1 MKQKLLKLK
10 ALMVVLMMAVGFGQA
25 FAEDVTGTI
34 TFNKD
39 AVKINAASVTGD
51 DDLNNTWQ
59 ITTVGTTSYT
69 ANSAYYQVGS
79 SSKPAT
85 SITFTTTLPAEQT
98 ITSMSAK
105 FGGFNGT
112 AGTITLKV
120 GDTTIGTGSLSATSD
135 VVVSNS
141 SQATGTVLT
150 ITVTGI
156 AKGVKVYYVSYT
168 YSEGGSVKT
177 PTTTT
182 FNGESSY
189 DVELGEEFVGPT
201 ATVSDGTSVI
211 GGASVTYSSTDEAV
225 ATVDA
230 TTGAVALV
238 GAGTTTIKATYA
250 GDDTYA
256 PSSAS
261 YTLNVTLPVPSFASL
276 EEVAASGLASGTK
289 VKVSFENAVIKNI
302 YKTKAGERRGLYF
315 DIKGPNDEDI
325 EIYYGSAMPDEWEVG
340 GTVSGTAVEF
350 TWTLFGS
357 TWELIL
363 KNGWGDLS
371 YQAPAQPETANM
383 RISAAGWATFWAPFA
398 VEIPAGVKAYTGE
411 MQKGWIRMNEQT
423 KGYIPANTGVVL
435 ELVEGEPFETE
446 LSPMSPQPN
455 EAAVESCYTGN
466 ESGAIMDVAVGNYLL
481 QKNFDDEKK
490 EDVVGWYRFLA
501 RASHWLQT
509 VAT

>member
-211 GGASVTYSSTDEAV
+211 GGASVTYSSTDEA
-225 ATVDA
+225 
-230 TTGAVALV
+230 
-238 GAGTTTIKATYA
+238 
-250 GDDTYA
+250 
-256 PSSAS
+256 
-261 YTLNVTLPVPSFASL
+261 
-276 EEVAASGLASGTK
+276 
-289 VKVSFENAVIKNI
+289 
-302 YKTKAGERRGLYF
+302 
-315 DIKGPNDEDI
+315 
-325 EIYYGSAMPDEWEVG
+325 
-340 GTVSGTAVEF
+340 
-350 TWTLFGS
+350 
-357 TWELIL
+357 
-363 KNGWGDLS
+363 
-371 YQAPAQPETANM
+371 
-383 RISAAGWATFWAPFA
+383 
-398 VEIPAGVKAYTGE
+398 
-411 MQKGWIRMNEQT
+411 
-423 KGYIPANTGVVL
+423 
-435 ELVEGEPFETE
+435 
-446 LSPMSPQPN
+446 
-455 EAAVESCYTGN
+455 
-466 ESGAIMDVAVGNYLL
+466 
-481 QKNFDDEKK
+481 
-490 EDVVGWYRFLA
+490 
-501 RASHWLQT
+501 
-509 VAT
+509 